1 VKGLLDLMVKIKKY
15 GILSFSPSNPMIRS
29 LNTMS
34 LDRGGQ
40 ELQNEY
46 QHVGIP
52 IKNGGEI
59 RVTKKG
65 GFGHFNFFSGVPE
78 FFCFRFFSA
87 VSHSTFMIDDMIVKL
102 LISSIHW
109 YKEQ

>member
-1 VKGLLDLMVKIKKY
+1 VKGLFDLMVKIKKY
-15 GILSFSPSNPMIRS
+15 GILSFSPSNLMIRS
-29 LNTMS
+29 LNTMP

-46 QHVGIP
+46 QYVEIRT
-52 IKNGGEI
+52 KNGGEI

-65 GFGHFNFFSGVPE
+65 GFGHFNFFGTSRI
-78 FFCFRFFSA
+78 FCFRFFSA
-87 VSHSTFMIDDMIVKL
+87 VSHSTLTIYGMIMKP
-102 LISSIHW
+102 LIPSIHW